1 MFELSEILREGA
13 GTYLLVLGL
22 ITLDAVFP
30 TAPSETLLV
39 AGGVLVADGEL
50 TAPLLILA
58 AAAGALLGHSLLF
71 ALGRWAGPG
80 IRRRL
85 FRSAEAHRRLERA
98 AALLARRTW
107 LLIVADFVPW
117 GRTALMFS
125 AGALELAPGRFYAFV
140 VPGALLWASFYVGLG
155 VAGGATFE
163 QDWQALAASI
173 GAALAIAAAGEL
185 VHRLRTRS
193 R

>member
-1 MFELSEILREGA
+1 VFELNEILTGGPE
-13 GTYLLVLGL
+13 TYLLVLGL

-39 AGGVLVADGEL
+39 AGGVLVAGGDL
-50 TAPLLILA
+50 SAPLLVLA
-58 AAAGALLGHSLLF
+58 AATGALLGHSLLF
-71 ALGRWAGPG
+71 ALGRWAGPA

-85 FRSAEAHRRLERA
+85 FAGPTAERRLERA
-98 AALLARRTW
+98 ADLLARRTW

-125 AGALELAPGRFYAFV
+125 AGALELGPRRFYAFV
-140 VPGALLWASFYVGLG
+140 IPGALLWASFYVALG
-155 VAGGATFE
+155 VAGGAAFE
-163 QDWQALAASI
+163 DDWQALAASI
-173 GAALAIAAAGEL
+173 AAALAIAGAAEL
-185 VHRLRTRS
+185 VHRLRRG